1 VRAGTPT
8 PLALLAAAAAA
19 PAAGDEGRAADQTP
33 PGAQQATRAPTYYGD
48 AWVALAAGLADGS
61 LVDC

>member
-1 VRAGTPT
+1 
-8 PLALLAAAAAA
+8 LALRAAAAA
-19 PAAGDEGRAADQTP
+19 PRAAGDEGRDADLP
-33 PGAQQATRAPTYYGD
+33 ARGALQATRAPTYYGD